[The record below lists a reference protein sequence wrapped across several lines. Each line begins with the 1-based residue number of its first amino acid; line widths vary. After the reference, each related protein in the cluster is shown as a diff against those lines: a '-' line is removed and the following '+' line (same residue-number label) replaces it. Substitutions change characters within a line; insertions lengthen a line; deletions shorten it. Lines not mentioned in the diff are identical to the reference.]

1 MPCTS
6 TCIYACNGAVHISN
20 DAGLRPVLQVSTSI
34 YLYPCIQ
41 VIHSTSTQVLGPAAT
56 ATQPAQ
62 AAPFRSPAT
71 QNFLSLSPPRIFRAP
86 HWHTEPHRWHA
97 PPTVPSSCCDLSLRG
112 GPTPPLPAA
121 VLSPRQS
128 AHAQSICSSPPTWQI
143 RSSSLGRLPSLQ
155 GLPPPTRPATSSD
168 DLVFWQSI
176 SGRSDARRLQKSSYA
191 VVTASQIDSAPPL
204 HTRYWYICMYVELVT
219 CRVHL

>member
-6 TCIYACNGAVHISN
+6 TCIHACNGAVHISN

-71 QNFLSLSPPRIFRAP
+71 QNFLFARPASSER
-86 HWHTEPHRWHA
+86 HTV
-97 PPTVPSSCCDLSLRG
+97 TPSHNDR
-112 GPTPPLPAA
+112 T
-121 VLSPRQS
+121 PRQPCQARAATCPS
-128 AHAQSICSSPPTWQI
+128 AGVPRLRCPL
-143 RSSSLGRLPSLQ
+143 RSFPRANQRKHSRSVRPRQLGKFA
-155 GLPPPTRPATSSD
+155 LPP
-168 DLVFWQSI
+168 
-176 SGRSDARRLQKSSYA
+176 
-191 VVTASQIDSAPPL
+191 
-204 HTRYWYICMYVELVT
+204 
-219 CRVHL
+219 